1 MWKYLGVVAVAM
13 LLAMV
18 SPLLAAADDGLILR
32 SWFQWLPIKVD
43 LHFLPATEMTLLAL
57 VMAGLAA
64 QYLLIFLLLTP
75 LRPLLRRFAKVVFRP
90 LRRRP
95 LAN

>member
-1 MWKYLGVVAVAM
+1 MWKYLGVVAAAI

-43 LHFLPATEMTLLAL
+43 LLFLPATEMTMLAL
-57 VMAGLAA
+57 AMTGLAA
-64 QYLLIFLLLTP
+64 QYLLIFLLVTP
-75 LRPLLRRFAKVVFRP
+75 LRPLLRRLSKAVLRP
-90 LRRRP
+90 LSHP
-95 LAN
+95 LSAH